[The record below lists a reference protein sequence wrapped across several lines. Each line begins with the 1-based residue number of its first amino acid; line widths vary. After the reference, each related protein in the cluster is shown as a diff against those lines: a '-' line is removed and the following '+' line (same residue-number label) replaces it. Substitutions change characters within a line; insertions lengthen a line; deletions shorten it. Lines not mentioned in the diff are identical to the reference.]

1 MCGWVALRAFLWV
14 VVAMVALCAQLVDLD
29 AQTPGPDVQPS
40 FELTGRIQPAQP
52 LPVYLQGATAPFEA
66 ITEADLDGRFHFR
79 KLPTGAYVVM
89 VGALQR
95 TVEVGPSLADS
106 KGRVNVTIDLRNAEV
121 EKNFD
126 RKDRVSVGEL
136 SIPREAWHEYEESQK
151 ALGKRD
157 VTAAVAHLKRALD
170 LAPRFSAAWNHLGTI
185 AYQSG
190 QYFEA
195 ETDFRK
201 GLEADPDAY
210 APLVNLGGVL
220 INLAKWDQALEYNR
234 QAVLKSPHDA
244 LANSQLGMAY
254 FYADQLGPA
263 EKYLAAAK
271 QIDPAHFSHPQ
282 VLLAEIH
289 VRRNEPEAAAAE
301 LDDLLRRH
309 PDLPDAS
316 KIKAQIAQLR
326 AGN

>member
-1 MCGWVALRAFLWV
+1 MLDYDEEMGGRLAVRASVWIGV
-14 VVAMVALCAQLVDLD
+14 LVGSAWLP
-29 AQTPGPDVQPS
+29 AASVQAAN
-40 FELTGRIQPAQP
+40 FELTGRIQPPQS
-52 LPVYLQGATAPFEA
+52 LPIRLQGATTPFNA
-66 ITEADLDGRFHFR
+66 TTESDLTGRFHFR
-79 KLPTGAYVVM
+79 KLPAGAYVVM

-106 KGRVNVTIDLRNAEV
+106 KGRVNLTIDLRNAQV

-126 RKDRVSVGEL
+126 RKDRVSVHEL
-136 SIPREAWHEYEESQK
+136 SIPKDARREYEEAQK
-151 ALGKRD
+151 ALGKPD
-157 VTAAVAHLKRALD
+157 VTAAVAHLKRAVE
-170 LAPRFSAAWNHLGTI
+170 LAPQFSDARNHLGTI
-185 AYQSG
+185 AYQTG
-190 QYFEA
+190 EYVQA

-201 GLEADPDAY
+201 GLDAEPDSY

-220 INLAKWDQALEYNR
+220 INLGKWDEALEYNR

-254 FYADQLGPA
+254 FYAGKLDSA
-263 EKYLAAAK
+263 EEYLTTAK

-282 VLLAEIH
+282 ALLAEIH
-289 VRRNEPEAAAAE
+289 LKRNEPEGAAAE
-301 LDDLLRRH
+301 LQDLIKWH

-316 KIKAQIAQLR
+316 RIKAEIARLR

>member
-1 MCGWVALRAFLWV
+1 MAV
-14 VVAMVALCAQLVDLD
+14 VMVTLCAQPVHLD
-29 AQTPGPDVQPS
+29 AQAPGPNAQAS
-40 FELTGRIQPAQP
+40 FELTGRIQPPQS
-52 LPVYLQGATAPFEA
+52 LPVYLQGATGPFEA
-66 ITEADLDGRFHFR
+66 ITEADLNGRFHFR
-79 KLPTGAYVVM
+79 KLLAGAYVVM

-95 TVEVGPSLADS
+95 TVEVGPSLADA
-106 KGRVNVTIDLRNAEV
+106 KRRVNVTIDLRNAEV
-121 EKNFD
+121 ERSFD
-126 RKDRVSVGEL
+126 RKDRVSVREL
-136 SIPREAWHEYEESQK
+136 SIPREAWREFEEAQK

-157 VTAAVAHLKRALD
+157 VTAAVAHLTRAIE
-170 LAPRFSAAWNHLGTI
+170 LAPLFSVAWNHLGTI
-185 AYQSG
+185 AYQNG
-190 QYFEA
+190 QYVEA

-201 GLEADPDAY
+201 GLEAEPDAY

-254 FYADQLGPA
+254 FYAGELGPA

-289 VRRNEPEAAAAE
+289 VRRNDPEAAAAE

-309 PDLPDAS
+309 PDLPDAL
-316 KIKAQIAQLR
+316 KIKARIAELR